1 MERPGYNKLDSLNL
15 QNTYNPVCDSHTHLD
30 CHAMNIAKFSIYLIH
45 SAMKLLN
52 EVNQILLYFLV
63 AENICS
69 NYHLLFKLYFSPAAS
84 RRSSSLIPRL
94 SVEPGYEA
102 RGVATVSI
110 PVEWGRKAT

>member
-52 EVNQILLYFLV
+52 EVNQFGCIFWWP
-63 AENICS
+63 
-69 NYHLLFKLYFSPAAS
+69 K
-84 RRSSSLIPRL
+84 
-94 SVEPGYEA
+94 
-102 RGVATVSI
+102 T
-110 PVEWGRKAT
+110 